1 MAIKYIVYGQ
11 LFDVDMSEDAQVEKI
26 AEYDS
31 EIKASE
37 KLARVR
43 QSAEYEYEWIQ
54 EVDDGKIA

>member
-1 MAIKYIVYGQ
+1 MKKYIVYGQ
-11 LFDVDMSEDAQVEKI
+11 PFEDNDEDDYIGSRVDKI

-54 EVDDGKIA
+54 EVEV